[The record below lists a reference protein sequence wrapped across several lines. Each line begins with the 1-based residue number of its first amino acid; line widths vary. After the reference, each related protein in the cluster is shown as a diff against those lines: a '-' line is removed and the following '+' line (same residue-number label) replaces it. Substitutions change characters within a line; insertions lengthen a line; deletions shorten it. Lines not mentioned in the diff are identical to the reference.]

1 MADNSQK
8 SRGWL
13 PALLAILGVAFIAPT
28 PKIDAQETL
37 FPNGY
42 NITVDY
48 DISSTAI
55 TVDDTLLILRTVRNN
70 ESFALSDLY
79 VAENLPF
86 EFEIIYSAMQ
96 VDSLPVV
103 YYYSGPLPNQIRPD
117 CNSYRWLLDHPPPAD
132 SVIRSLQPG
141 EILNVGYAV
150 VCSQPG
156 TYTLPFH
163 TVCCR
168 GDTSGIF
175 TTADS
180 LTIAVSPGSGID
192 GRPDN
197 QLPLELDSYGYPNP
211 FNGEVAIKVGGLP
224 ESPSW
229 TELSIFD
236 ITGRLILKQQFRL
249 QSGMAILHWRPENG
263 VASGIYLY
271 QVSVGRQSTRGRII
285 LLK

>member
-1 MADNSQK
+1 MTDNIQK
-8 SRGWL
+8 SRGRL
-13 PALLAILGVAFIAPT
+13 AALLAILGITFVASA
-28 PKIDAQETL
+28 PKIAAQETL

-42 NITVDY
+42 SITVDY
-48 DISSTAI
+48 DISSTGI

-70 ESFALSDLY
+70 ESFALNDLY

-86 EFEIIYSAMQ
+86 EFEIIYSAVQ

-103 YYYSGPLPNQIRPD
+103 YYYSGPLPNQIRPHY
-117 CNSYRWLLDHPPPAD
+117 NSYHWLIDHPPPED
-132 SVIRSLQPG
+132 SVHRVLQPN

-156 TYTLPFH
+156 NYTLPFH
-163 TVCCR
+163 TVCCSS
-168 GDTSGIF
+168 DTCGIF

-180 LTIAVSPGSGID
+180 LTIAISPGSGID
-192 GRPDN
+192 GRPDS
-197 QLPLELDSYGYPNP
+197 QLPLKLDSYGYPNP

-224 ESPSW
+224 ESSSW

-236 ITGRLILKQQFRL
+236 ITGKRILKRRYHLPQGV
-249 QSGMAILHWRPENG
+249 SILHWRPG
-263 VASGIYLY
+263 AAIASGIYLY
-271 QVSVGRQSTRGRII
+271 QVSIGRQSTRGRII